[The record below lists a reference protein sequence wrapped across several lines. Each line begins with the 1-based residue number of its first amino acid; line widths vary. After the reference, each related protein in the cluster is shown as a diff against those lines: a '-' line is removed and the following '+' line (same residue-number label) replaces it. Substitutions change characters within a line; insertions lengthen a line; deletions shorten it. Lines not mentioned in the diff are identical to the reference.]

1 MKSLYE
7 SILDDED
14 VLVNQTKDDLNN
26 SLNLLI
32 HTIKKG
38 DKQQIESLVQN
49 GVLDD
54 FFKDVLGLD
63 IKLFKVEFVHGRI
76 MWMIRFAFGY
86 HDIVSLSGLHR
97 ERNINFLLAT
107 KKFIDTQYKHTG
119 LDNTSLYTNRRKIS
133 QNLKKLGYVK
143 HYYRNKNYDY
153 YSIE

>member
-54 FFKDVLGLD
+54 FF
-63 IKLFKVEFVHGRI
+63 
-76 MWMIRFAFGY
+76 
-86 HDIVSLSGLHR
+86 
-97 ERNINFLLAT
+97 
-107 KKFIDTQYKHTG
+107 
-119 LDNTSLYTNRRKIS
+119 
-133 QNLKKLGYVK
+133 
-143 HYYRNKNYDY
+143 
-153 YSIE
+153 